1 MTGNLPLRLR
11 TVQYLNQCQGQ
22 ALTPAAIYEA
32 LRPEY
37 EGEGQF
43 TLTKM
48 KWHLMCIKAVGLIEG
63 LDPFWDDDG
72 RPTYCYRITDAGR
85 RNLAYLK

>member
-1 MTGNLPLRLR
+1 MSGTLPLRLR
-11 TVQYLNQCQGQ
+11 TVQYLNQRQNES
-22 ALTPAAIYEA
+22 LTPAEIFED
-32 LRPEY
+32 LRSEY

-43 TLTKM
+43 TLHKM

-63 LDPFWDDDG
+63 LEPFWDDDG
-72 RPTYCYRITDAGR
+72 EPSYRYRITEAGR

>member
-1 MTGNLPLRLR
+1 MSGTLPLRLR
-11 TVQYLNQCQGQ
+11 IVQYLSHNSNES
-22 ALTPAAIYEA
+22 LTPSGIHKA
-32 LRPEY
+32 LKSEY

-43 TLTKM
+43 TLQKM

-63 LDPFWDDDG
+63 VDPFWDENQE
-72 RPTYCYRITDAGR
+72 PTYKYRITEAGH